1 MTEIKIEKRRAI
13 WPLLLVLAIVAVV
26 LYFLF
31 GNKKEAADEEQPVAA
46 LTGTEEANRTVAAL
60 VSFVNADT
68 ITMGLDHAYAHEALI
83 RLTDAT
89 SAVAAH
95 AGFSIQADLD
105 QVKSYA
111 AAITQDPYV
120 ATHADTI
127 RKAADILSGVIQNIQ
142 QAKFPAL
149 GNEATELKT
158 AAAAIDPAVLTLD
171 QKDAVKSF
179 FRKAADLLQKMN

>member
-1 MTEIKIEKRRAI
+1 MTEIKIEKKRAI
-13 WPLLLVLAIVAVV
+13 WPLFLILAVVAVV

-31 GNKKEAADEEQPVAA
+31 WNKKEAAPEEPPVAA
-46 LTGTEEANRTVAAL
+46 LTGTEEANRTVAAF

-68 ITMGLDHAYAHEALI
+68 NTMGLDHAYAHEALL

-89 SAVAAH
+89 SAVAAQ
-95 AGFSIQADLD
+95 AGSNIQADLD

-111 AAITQDPYV
+111 AAITRDPYV
-120 ATHADTI
+120 TTHADTM
-127 RKAADILSGVIQNIQ
+127 RKAADILSGAIQNLQ

-149 GNEATELKT
+149 GNEATELRT
-158 AAAAIDPAVLTLD
+158 AAAAINPDVLMLD

-179 FRKAADLLQKMN
+179 FKKAADLLQKMN